1 LSLRQLC
8 KTLSTG
14 TQETL
19 EGYYGSAELVAVSV
33 QHVPG
38 NIQREESQ
46 RETSGVGVRE
56 TDKGRRQR
64 AGTVVPTP
72 IPSCLT

>member
-1 LSLRQLC
+1 MDGLSLRQLC

-46 RETSGVGVRE
+46 RETSG
-56 TDKGRRQR
+56 
-64 AGTVVPTP
+64 
-72 IPSCLT
+72 